1 VLGEDLHSE
10 VAARLAESLSR
21 IEPFYHE
28 WFIGTYKVMVP
39 LFFTSPPSLFAAK
52 YKLKSS

>member
-1 VLGEDLHSE
+1 VLGEDLHPE